1 MEPSPL
7 TDNTT
12 NTTSISPQST
22 PQSQD
27 ANTNNS
33 QDGSNIVFN
42 PGARFYFAF
51 SSLTVLA
58 MMVALDGTSVSVALP
73 VSISSSTPKL
83 LITKNTDHR
92 K

>member
-1 MEPSPL
+1 MSQVHMDPSPPKEHA
-7 TDNTT
+7 
-12 NTTSISPQST
+12 TSVPPQSA
-22 PQSQD
+22 PQSRDGDSND
-27 ANTNNS
+27 A
-33 QDGSNIVFN
+33 SNIVFN

-73 VSISSSTPKL
+73 VSTSPYAQNSFM
-83 LITKNTDHR
+83 TKNTDHR

>member
-1 MEPSPL
+1 MDPSPP
-7 TDNTT
+7 TDNA
-12 NTTSISPQST
+12 TSVPPQSA

-27 ANTNNS
+27 DNINNS
-33 QDGSNIVFN
+33 QDASNIVFN

-73 VSISSSTPKL
+73 VRIYPYPPQL
-83 LITKNTDHR
+83 LMTKDTDHR